1 MLLRKKPMF
10 LQNII
15 LAYVWFEDQMDKTL
29 F

>member
-10 LQNII
+10 LKKII
-15 LAYVWFEDQMDKTL
+15 LAYVWFEDQMDQTL

>member
-1 MLLRKKPMF
+1 MLLRKKFTF
-10 LQNII
+10 LQNIF

>member
-10 LQNII
+10 LQNIF
-15 LAYVWFEDQMDKTL
+15 LVYVWFEDQMDKTL

>member
-10 LQNII
+10 LQNKNF
-15 LAYVWFEDQMDKTL
+15 AYVWFEDQMEKTR

>member
-1 MLLRKKPMF
+1 MLLRKNPMF

>member
-10 LQNII
+10 LQKKK

>member
-10 LQNII
+10 LQNKI
-15 LAYVWFEDQMDKTL
+15 LAYLWFEDQMDKTL